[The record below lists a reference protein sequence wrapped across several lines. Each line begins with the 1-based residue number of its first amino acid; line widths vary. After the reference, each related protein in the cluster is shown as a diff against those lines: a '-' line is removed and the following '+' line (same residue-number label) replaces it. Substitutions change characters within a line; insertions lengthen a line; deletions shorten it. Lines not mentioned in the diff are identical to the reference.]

1 MSSEETKTLEFNQYH
16 KCDKTP
22 FIVYTDLESLI
33 KKMNVSKNNSE
44 KSSTT
49 TDEVDEQVGEH
60 ISSGFSISTISSF
73 LDRK

>member
-1 MSSEETKTLEFNQYH
+1 
-16 KCDKTP
+16 
-22 FIVYTDLESLI
+22 
-33 KKMNVSKNNSE
+33 MNVSKNNSE